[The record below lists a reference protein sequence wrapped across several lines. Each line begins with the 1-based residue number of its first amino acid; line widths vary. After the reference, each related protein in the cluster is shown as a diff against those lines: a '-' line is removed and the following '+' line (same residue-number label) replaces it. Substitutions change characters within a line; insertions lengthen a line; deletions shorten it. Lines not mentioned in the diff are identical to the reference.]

1 MVECDHRMHSL
12 GPGVKIHYSLNQR
25 YKLREICDSG
35 ICLADEFGLQHSRQC
50 AFSVYVQHA
59 RVYLQDVLVLPL
71 DSGELLDHIWK
82 AARCQVVDLD

>member
-1 MVECDHRMHSL
+1 
-12 GPGVKIHYSLNQR
+12 
-25 YKLREICDSG
+25 
-35 ICLADEFGLQHSRQC
+35 
-50 AFSVYVQHA
+50 VYVQHA